1 MAMAYNALAIP
12 NKDTALVPHDM
23 SGVRTSNQDEFVLE
37 QVLGLT
43 SNSCHALSYNPS
55 TGFVGFPAACILV
68 LLDTKTNKQ
77 KFIESPSLRYIS
89 CVAFSEDGR
98 FLAFGELGLKP
109 YVSVWHAKE
118 HKEYNKFIIDH
129 SVGIKAIAFH
139 PKSSF
144 VVVLGTNDLNI
155 GVWDFVRGRRL
166 ALSKWQ
172 TAPLALTIPKP
183 GSYLVVCGH
192 RKVTLFNFDSIQSNS
207 YETNVFQDR
216 KAVLLGRQS
225 EYTFVDITSG
235 KGKHEREV
243 YTVTNCG
250 FLCEIKMGDIIIDK
264 ATKVDTKAYCVR
276 YNLERVFVGCCEGIV
291 KICNPDTLSVEAA
304 VSIRELLGAEMVP
317 KFGSKLYADTT
328 AMAINEKDSIVTCIY
343 ADCSMHSWQIS
354 GFKDSLVCTAIRPQY
369 QYNQGDVRYEST
381 IGDQIYNNSKLRS
394 FLGCCDKTKRPK
406 IVEPSGFGDKVKAS
420 SHGIR
425 HFFKSSKIARN
436 LHINAVKITPDGKDV
451 VCGNQDGEIKVYDAS
466 TGVLRRV
473 IEAHSSTV
481 TCIELMYDEE
491 YQLVCSGGRDR
502 IIFVLNAKED
512 FSLVQVLC
520 DHSAAIT
527 ALSLV
532 HNGGLLTMV
541 SAAAD
546 NVILVRRAIPGNNL
560 KFTITGEIAEA
571 RFNKS
576 FNISSEYIVTGAG
589 NGGIKVWKA
598 DPVFSGKPTKTI
610 QCTQKCGGGNR
621 AIGIDPSGSFL
632 AITQAPGHITVYH
645 LQTGQ
650 PVASLSSQ
658 SDVTAVKFTSDL
670 MYIVSSTSDGCALV
684 WRLPERMTEFMKL
697 KVEKTY
703 QIEMAREISYETYVS
718 CLRVCQE
725 MDDESPSQTGYL
737 TESYREVGMTPSIES
752 MNLLQLGSG
761 YPNHNEH
768 ESLCGTESYL
778 SCSTCQGS
786 CSDTA
791 YYYPSTDSSLH
802 MQSAPFHFHDATKK
816 IIEESKCTRL
826 GMFKYTTNDDSD
838 QPPMLNCK
846 NDSAI
851 SAELQENTQIESLDK
866 PTLLNHSKNHRE
878 VTNSR
883 ESEGRSFDTLTHI
896 TDLLDPLLSHID
908 GAPDRFNKLKDHQ
921 PVPKSDASPV
931 RVSFGSPEAVLN
943 MFSYSSAF
951 SEGTYST
958 ANSMFTMLSSE
969 TSPVRESRYFYSP
982 VQESSVEV
990 SPPHT
995 TKYNTYT
1002 IGESPEKSAQN
1013 EQTFL
1018 TPNPIDSVPTKLHED
1033 EKKNQEPVED
1043 ETSCNFRSIQQAYES
1058 ELKCLDDD
1066 KSDMSIKVD
1075 SQQFEGQPP
1084 NDTAEVKLS
1093 RKIESSTGE
1102 KKQAQTNCIKLG
1114 VKEAGTNEHLKHESH
1129 LNKETKELLH
1139 PAAKSSNEGGQY
1151 LNSSDNKTELGKQN
1165 KLRPAIL
1172 VPDGANQTADSLKND
1187 AYSQKSKL
1195 FKDANSVFGYDY
1207 VKRDEEGRARW
1218 GNTAKDKNSS
1228 PKGQTSPRRMTSET
1242 DHCHE
1247 AEFDSKNH
1255 HWTITCSRCSSR
1267 ASHTSTSGRS
1277 SMSQDVQVSE
1287 TWDSCKQRLIGRAE
1301 EVDKDPSPR
1310 RGQGSNVAEKKRML
1324 LGLKEEKVETE
1335 DEKLKVYYSELR
1347 QCLRLSNSQETF
1359 YRLKWD
1365 ANDQELMELLAEALE
1380 SRPTQVAEWFDYQ
1393 KEACENEARVQPGA
1407 SPVETTPEKKIIPTS
1422 EIKTELLEK
1431 VKNQGEVKN
1440 TVNFKETSSCS
1451 SPDVS
1456 EDSPKDILAI
1466 VQRILAARKTDMDKM
1481 SKNNSEQ
1488 GATEPATKV
1497 TKKYGTRISSS
1508 RKEENQK
1515 FVHSEDNSEP
1525 TSSSAYDVP
1534 TSPDKSFTRKYL
1546 ESRMNN
1552 RTAVANDPSDAVQ
1565 EAERRKPAPSVAE
1578 PEKPAEFLSSA
1589 SSSSKDSK
1597 NRARPIGV
1605 HVPEP
1610 AAAPPKPSQEPP
1622 LEASSCQDR
1631 KYTTPAI
1638 AELFRDQDDY
1648 LRKLKEVREKF
1659 EESIQA
1665 LSNERKFRKSNQ
1677 DGGFASKP

>member
-1 MAMAYNALAIP
+1 MTIMAMAYNALAIP
-12 NKDTALVPHDM
+12 NKETALVPHDLAGM
-23 SGVRTSNQDEFVLE
+23 RTSSQDEFVLE

-43 SNSCHALSYNPS
+43 SNSCHALSYNPL
-55 TGFVGFPAACILV
+55 TGFVGFPAACMLV

-109 YVSVWHAKE
+109 YVSVWYTKE

-155 GVWDFVRGRRL
+155 GVWDFIRGRRL

-183 GSYLVVCGH
+183 GAYLVVCGH

-304 VSIRELLGAEMVP
+304 VSIRELLGAELVP
-317 KFGSKLYADTT
+317 KFGNKLYSDTT

-354 GFKDSLVCTAIRPQY
+354 EFKDSLVCTAIQPQY
-369 QYNQGDVRYEST
+369 HYNQGDVRCEST

-394 FLGCCDKTKRPK
+394 FLGCCDKAKRPK
-406 IVEPSGFGDKVKAS
+406 MVEPSGFGDKVKQS

-481 TCIELMYDEE
+481 TCIELMYDDE

-632 AITQAPGHITVYH
+632 AITQTPGHITVYH

-670 MYIVSSTSDGCALV
+670 RYIVSSTSDGCALV

-697 KVEKTY
+697 KVEKTF

-725 MDDESPSQTGYL
+725 MDNESPSQTGYL
-737 TESYREVGMTPSIES
+737 TESYRNSEVDMTPSIES
-752 MNLLQLGSG
+752 MNLLKLGSG

-791 YYYPSTDSSLH
+791 YNYPSTDSSLH
-802 MQSAPFHFHDATKK
+802 MQSAPFQFPETAKK

-826 GMFKYTTNDDSD
+826 GMFKYSNNEDSG
-838 QPPMLNCK
+838 QEQMLNSK
-846 NDSAI
+846 TDSALT
-851 SAELQENTQIESLDK
+851 AELQENTQNEDLNK

-883 ESEGRSFDTLTHI
+883 DSEGRSFDTLTHI
-896 TDLLDPLLSHID
+896 TDLLDPFLSHID
-908 GAPDRFNKLKDHQ
+908 GDPDRVNKLRDHHTIR
-921 PVPKSDASPV
+921 KADDSPA
-931 RVSFGSPEAVLN
+931 RASFGSPEAVLN

-969 TSPVRESRYFYSP
+969 TSPVREGRYYYSP
-982 VQESSVEV
+982 VQETSREGSLPYSSKNIAYPIV
-990 SPPHT
+990 
-995 TKYNTYT
+995 
-1002 IGESPEKSAQN
+1002 ESPEKSALN
-1013 EQTFL
+1013 EQFFR
-1018 TPNPIDSVPTKLHED
+1018 TPNPIDSVPAVCRESEL
-1033 EKKNQEPVED
+1033 KKQEPIDD
-1043 ETSCNFRSIQQAYES
+1043 ETPCIFRSIQQAYES
-1058 ELKCLDDD
+1058 ELKFLDEE
-1066 KSDMSIKVD
+1066 KSEMSSRVE
-1075 SQQFEGQPP
+1075 SLQCQGQSSK
-1084 NDTAEVKLS
+1084 DFSDEVELS
-1093 RKIESSTGE
+1093 RKSNSSTGE
-1102 KKQAQTNCIKLG
+1102 NRQLQVNCIKLG
-1114 VKEAGTNEHLKHESH
+1114 VKQVGQNEHLKPESH
-1129 LNKETKELLH
+1129 WSKDPKELPH
-1139 PAAKSSNEGGQY
+1139 TGARSSHDGGQHA
-1151 LNSSDNKTELGKQN
+1151 SSSSKKTELGKQN
-1165 KLRPAIL
+1165 KPKPAIP
-1172 VPDGANQTADSLKND
+1172 VPEGEASNQNSESLKSETFSQKQKLFKND
-1187 AYSQKSKL
+1187 ANPA
-1195 FKDANSVFGYDY
+1195 FADV
-1207 VKRDEEGRARW
+1207 RTRW
-1218 GNTAKDKNSS
+1218 GSSSKDKAVSPQALRKQSS
-1228 PKGQTSPRRMTSET
+1228 PAGVASDS

-1247 AEFDSKNH
+1247 AEFDSKNQ

-1267 ASHTSTSGRS
+1267 ASYTSTVHSERS
-1277 SMSQDVQVSE
+1277 SVSQVSE
-1287 TWDSCKQRLIGRAE
+1287 TWDCCKQRLIGRGE
-1301 EVDKDPSPR
+1301 DEKKEPSLR
-1310 RGQGSNVAEKKRML
+1310 RVPGSNVAEKKRML
-1324 LGLKEEKVETE
+1324 LGIKEEKIENE
-1335 DEKLKVYYSELR
+1335 EKKLKEYYSELR

-1365 ANDQELMELLAEALE
+1365 ANDQELMELLEEALE
-1380 SRPTQVAEWFDYQ
+1380 SRPTQFAEWFDYQ
-1393 KEACENEARVQPGA
+1393 KEACENEAGFQPGA
-1407 SPVETTPEKKIIPTS
+1407 SSNPTPQEKKIPPS
-1422 EIKTELLEK
+1422 EMKTEPVEK
-1431 VKNQGEVKN
+1431 LQVPGQVKGNVGDY
-1440 TVNFKETSSCS
+1440 VNLKETSSCS
-1451 SPDVS
+1451 SPDIS
-1456 EDSPKDILAI
+1456 EDNPNDILAI
-1466 VQRILAARKTDMDKM
+1466 VQRILAARKTDIDKM
-1481 SKNNSEQ
+1481 SRNISEL
-1488 GATEPATKV
+1488 GDTDRSTKV
-1497 TKKYGTRISSS
+1497 TKKYSLKNSSNK
-1508 RKEENQK
+1508 KEDNQR
-1515 FVHSEDNSEP
+1515 FFHSGDNSEG
-1525 TSSSAYDVP
+1525 TSSSAYEIP
-1534 TSPDKSFTRKYL
+1534 SSPDKSFTRKYL
-1546 ESRMNN
+1546 ESRVTN
-1552 RTAVANDPSDAVQ
+1552 RTVVVDDQNDASQ
-1565 EAERRKPAPSVAE
+1565 EGERRKPAPSLTESEKLTELMSFPSSGLKKETPATL
-1578 PEKPAEFLSSA
+1578 PEVTGSQSESR
-1589 SSSSKDSK
+1589 KDSK
-1597 NRARPIGV
+1597 CRVRPIAV
-1605 HVPEP
+1605 HVPENP
-1610 AAAPPKPSQEPP
+1610 GE
-1622 LEASSCQDR
+1622 
-1631 KYTTPAI
+1631 
-1638 AELFRDQDDY
+1638 
-1648 LRKLKEVREKF
+1648 
-1659 EESIQA
+1659 
-1665 LSNERKFRKSNQ
+1665 
-1677 DGGFASKP
+1677 